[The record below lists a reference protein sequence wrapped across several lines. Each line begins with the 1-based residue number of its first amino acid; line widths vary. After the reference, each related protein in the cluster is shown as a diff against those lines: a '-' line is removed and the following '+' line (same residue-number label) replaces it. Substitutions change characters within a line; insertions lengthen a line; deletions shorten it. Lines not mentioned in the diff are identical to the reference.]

1 MPDKHEVGGSTPL
14 EPTSRQCRQPIWKVA
29 ERDRSKRTDVA
40 KNGRNS
46 EARERI
52 RKPERKKDAGN
63 RYVYLVKTKTHNGTK
78 RMFIEN

>member
-1 MPDKHEVGGSTPL
+1 MSPPVGSADSQYGRLLREIEASGQTW
-14 EPTSRQCRQPIWKVA
+14 Q
-29 ERDRSKRTDVA
+29 
-40 KNGRNS
+40 KNSRNS